1 VPIFTAKE
9 FNMPAKRIFKVDNF
23 LALLHVSSLSTG
35 DIARKL
41 RCNRGTALK
50 YLKELKARKQ
60 VIETRISNTLNLWKL
75 TLFGNP
81 ILIGDC
87 AQTLKQLP
95 DESVDLIVT
104 DPPYGYRFMNLD
116 WDRALPSLEAL
127 KECCRVLKPGAF
139 AYFMC
144 SSRTDLIWRMGERL
158 EKAGFVTAF
167 SNIAWCF
174 TTGLPKSANIAKLL
188 NKRAENTS
196 DTPEANKLEGSFGGH
211 QLKPAMETILVVMRP
226 LSEKT
231 YIDQAMKNRHGISWL
246 EDCRIPYAS
255 DSEKW
260 KGGKNPTSA
269 SWRRLEGRTDIQML
283 NNIPNENGRFPA
295 NLLVSDDAL
304 NNGIIN
310 HGTNKPTAR
319 TAGAGALGQNKGWN
333 SHNNKPTVHV
343 TVNDSGSYSRFF
355 DLDAWFRSKLP
366 QEAQKTYPA
375 LIVPKPHKNEKN
387 RYGENNHPTVKPLK
401 LMSYLITMGSR
412 EGDLVLDPFAGSGT
426 TLEAANMLKRRFI
439 GCERDEKWKPLIEAR
454 AFRRTAV
461 KSG

>member
-1 VPIFTAKE
+1 V
-9 FNMPAKRIFKVDNF
+9 
-23 LALLHVSSLSTG
+23 L
-35 DIARKL
+35 
-41 RCNRGTALK
+41 
-50 YLKELKARKQ
+50 
-60 VIETRISNTLNLWKL
+60 ETRVSNILNKWSL

-104 DPPYGYRFMNLD
+104 DPPYGYNFMGLD
-116 WDRALPSLEAL
+116 WDSALPSLAAL
-127 KECCRVLKPGAF
+127 KECCRVLKAGAF

-144 SSRTDLIWRMGERL
+144 SPRTDLLWRMGERL
-158 EKAGFVTAF
+158 EKAGFETGF
-167 SNIAWCF
+167 SNISWVYS
-174 TTGLPKSANIAKLL
+174 TGFPKINNIGKYIDKRAGVEREVVEKAERLGGYTCQAIRNIATGY
-188 NKRAENTS
+188 ENADKVQARVDNIKNNGGFNITAPAT
-196 DTPEANKLEGSFGGH
+196 DEAKQFDGSFTPNS
-211 QLKPAMETILVVMRP
+211 LKPAVEVVLVVMKSK
-226 LSEKT
+226 SEKT
-231 YIDQAMKNRHGISWL
+231 YTDQALKNGKGVLWL
-246 EDCRIPYAS
+246 EDCRIPYS
-255 DSEKW
+255 SENEKW
-260 KGGKNPTSA
+260 QGGKNPTSA
-269 SWRRLEGRTDIQML
+269 SWRRMEGRTDIQIF
-283 NNIPNENGRFPA
+283 NNIPNDNGRFPA

-333 SHNNKPTVHV
+333 KHENKPTVHV

-375 LIVPKPHKNEKN
+375 LIVPKPHKNEKSK
-387 RYGENNHPTVKPLK
+387 YAENTHPTVKPLK

-412 EGDLVLDPFAGSGT
+412 EGDLVLDPYCGSGT

-439 GCERDEKWKPLIEAR
+439 GC
-454 AFRRTAV
+454 
-461 KSG
+461 